1 MAVKKRH
8 AVTHSS
14 IYNRLVTVAVA
25 FGSMTYGY
33 CSAIIGSTIGQPG
46 WYTYFDL
53 PMQGEPGYGGKTTHA
68 IATANG
74 LYSAGGAVG
83 SLFVMWSATSLGRKR
98 SIQIGAILAIIGGAL
113 QGGAAALAMFH
124 VGRVISGLG
133 IGILVTACPMYL
145 SELAPPENRGWLV
158 GHHAIFLVFGYMLSG
173 WLGYACYF
181 ATSKNESFAWRFP
194 LCVQTLPPLV
204 LMVTSIWIPRSPRWL
219 LQQGKI
225 EEAWTVIRAL
235 RKSPDDP
242 DDLVAKEELY
252 QTKEQLALDAAK
264 LKAIGYGPWMACIKK
279 KSYRKRMIIG
289 FLTQWGAEFAG
300 PLVINNYSV
309 ILYTNLGQT
318 GSMPLLLSALW
329 LTTAGVLYN
338 PGGAWLHDKVNSRRL
353 MYMIGTAGVLVTTSC
368 LCAMIACYAGTTNQ
382 AGNAA
387 GVFFVFFYLTFQ
399 GTFCDTTMYLYVSE
413 IFPTE
418 IRPIGMG
425 FSLFGQF
432 AATIILLQT
441 APIGINNVGWKYY
454 LVIVCWCI
462 VYLPMIYFF
471 WPETARLSLEEI
483 SAKFGDDV
491 AVHVNDV
498 SEEQRRELDDFLKS
512 RDIVHADDRDRDRDR
527 DTGGAALSSHQPQEP
542 TEINEKSSK
551 V

>member
-1 MAVKKRH
+1 MAVQRNRGS
-8 AVTHSS
+8 THSS
-14 IYNRLVTVAVA
+14 VYNRLVTVAVA

-46 WYTYFDL
+46 WYQYFDL
-53 PMQGEPGYGGKTTHA
+53 PMQGEPGYGGKTTDA
-68 IATANG
+68 ISTANG

-83 SLFVMWSATSLGRKR
+83 SLFIAWSATAIGRKR
-98 SIQIGAILAIIGGAL
+98 SIQLGALLAIVGGAF
-113 QGGAAALAMFH
+113 QGGAAALGMFQ

-145 SELAPPENRGWLV
+145 SELAPPQNRGWLV

-181 ATSKNESFAWRFP
+181 ATSRNASFAWRFP

-204 LMVTSIWIPRSPRWL
+204 LLITSIWIPRSPRWL
-219 LQQGKI
+219 LQKGKI
-225 EEAWTVIRAL
+225 EEAWEVIRAL
-235 RKSPDDP
+235 RRSPDDP
-242 DDLVAKEELY
+242 DELVAKEELY
-252 QTKEQLALDAAK
+252 QTKEQIALDAAK
-264 LKAIGYGPWMACIKK
+264 LKAVGYGPWKAVYKK

-300 PLVINNYSV
+300 PLVINNYSI

-329 LTTAGVLYN
+329 LTTAGVIYN
-338 PGGAWLHDKVNSRRL
+338 PFGAWLHDRVNSRRF
-353 MYMIGTAGVLVTTSC
+353 MYMFGTFGCLITTSI
-368 LCAMIACYAGTTNQ
+368 LCALLATYAGHPNEKG
-382 AGNAA
+382 GNAG
-387 GVFFVFFYLTFQ
+387 GVFIVFLYLTFQ

-441 APIGINNVGWKYY
+441 APIGFVHIGWKYY

-483 SAKFGDDV
+483 SKQFGDDV
-491 AVHVNDV
+491 AVHVNDI
-498 SEEQRRELDDFLKS
+498 SAEQRRELDEFLKG
-512 RDIVHADDRDRDRDR
+512 RDLVHDKGSDKSVEDVVTPPA
-527 DTGGAALSSHQPQEP
+527 
-542 TEINEKSSK
+542 TEIAEKTTEK